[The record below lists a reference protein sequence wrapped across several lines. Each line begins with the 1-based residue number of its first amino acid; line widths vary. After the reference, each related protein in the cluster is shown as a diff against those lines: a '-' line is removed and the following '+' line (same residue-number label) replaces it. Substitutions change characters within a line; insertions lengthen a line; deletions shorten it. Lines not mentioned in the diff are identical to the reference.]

1 MRWDTNGLTVRAV
14 VAMTSICKIANAL
27 IPDAMPATFVPRVAR
42 KAAERLRTRYGG
54 IWVGG
59 RVAISSEG
67 ISFTPNRL
75 NEVFHMTLQPVRIA
89 FADIRSVK
97 REFGVLTGIV
107 VVHHKQGEFRF
118 RCFGATRVA
127 AFLSEQ
133 LK

>member
-1 MRWDTNGLTVRAV
+1 
-14 VAMTSICKIANAL
+14 MTSISKIANAL
-27 IPDAMPATFVPRVAR
+27 IPDAIPATFVPRVAR
-42 KAAERLRTRYGG
+42 KAAEQLRTRYGG

-75 NEVFHMTLQPVRIA
+75 NEMFHAALRPVHIA

-107 VVHHKQGEFRF
+107 VVQHKQGEFRF
-118 RCFGATRVA
+118 RCFGATRIA

-133 LK
+133 FEMSRSSLSYS